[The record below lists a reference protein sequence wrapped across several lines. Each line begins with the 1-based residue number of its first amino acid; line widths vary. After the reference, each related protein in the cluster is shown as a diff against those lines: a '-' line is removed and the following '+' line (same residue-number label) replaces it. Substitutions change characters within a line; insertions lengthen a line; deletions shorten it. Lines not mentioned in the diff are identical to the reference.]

1 MAVSGRKTTG
11 KTSARRPSAGRRK
24 YKKRNDTT
32 VLRLLILVAVVLVV
46 FEGRLV
52 YTMFTQSTIGSINVI
67 QTGPSGDE
75 TTGEA
80 SVGGE
85 DFPETPGSGNTSTVI
100 AGWSADGSTGTGT
113 ASLTGSGSADSP
125 ENGSTPAP
133 QTPQTGSSTAP
144 SSSAIVP
151 MQPESKDDSFF
162 SNAVF
167 IGDSRMEG
175 FRNASGITQ
184 GTFMTAVG
192 MSIDELTDTTVLTSE
207 GNITVYQGLSGRQ
220 YDKIYVMLGTN
231 DLGYY
236 PWELFLPEVM
246 ETLETF
252 HELQP
257 DAIVYVCSVIYVEE
271 AKTSTDYVNNQNVN
285 TVNSYLLEA
294 CEDLDYCH
302 YINLNEIFDNGWGS
316 LIEDASSDGVHLSAT
331 YLEQMLDYLKCHYI
345 PQPEAPAAS
354 APALAAPAET
364 EAGSETEMKGV

>member
-75 TTGEA
+75 TAGEA

-85 DFPETPGSGNTSTVI
+85 ELPDTPGSGNTSTVI

-113 ASLTGSGSADSP
+113 ASLTGSGSAGSP
-125 ENGSTPAP
+125 ENGSTPA
-133 QTPQTGSSTAP
+133 PQTGSSTAP

-162 SNAVF
+162 TNAVF

-285 TVNSYLLEA
+285 TVNGYLLEA

-316 LIEDASSDGVHLSAT
+316 LIEDASSDGVHLYAP
-331 YLEQMLDYLKCHYI
+331 YLNQMLDYLKCHYI

-354 APALAAPAET
+354 APAPAAPAET